1 MSSGFMSNFSCSS
14 AEGNIT
20 SYISLKG
27 FILLIFLFLVL
38 TKGAPTCKY
47 CENMWTHDEKAMS
60 CGISIPYALPE
71 SCINFLVG
79 VPYGRCSLKFIGRQ
93 IMSRLY
99 GGGKTCT
106 ITFFW
111 TSWCSHSKEV
121 MNRFSVLCWFFP
133 TATFFF
139 TFFHRGQGYVKFWK
153 AFCRVVFCCGFT
165 VELNSMWR
173 TCSAL
178 QTMSTSVMRSCAV
191 IIKKK

>member
-1 MSSGFMSNFSCSS
+1 MESGIASQQNKYLNFTNIRYSKCWSMSSGFMSNFSCSS

-79 VPYGRCSLKFIGRQ
+79 VLYGRCSLKFIGRQ

-99 GGGKTCT
+99 GSGKTCT

-121 MNRFSVLCWFFP
+121 MNRFSVLFWFFP
-133 TATFFF
+133 TATFFLLF
-139 TFFHRGQGYVKFWK
+139 STGD
-153 AFCRVVFCCGFT
+153 RVVWSFGR
-165 VELNSMWR
+165 L
-173 TCSAL
+173 
-178 QTMSTSVMRSCAV
+178 SVVSSSV
-191 IIKKK
+191 VVLLWN